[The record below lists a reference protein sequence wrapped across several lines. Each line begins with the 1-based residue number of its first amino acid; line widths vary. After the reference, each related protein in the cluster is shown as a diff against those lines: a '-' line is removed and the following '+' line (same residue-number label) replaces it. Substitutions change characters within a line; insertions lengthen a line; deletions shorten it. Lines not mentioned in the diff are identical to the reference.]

1 MLDFLRPNVWG
12 QNLFH
17 MSMLFESRQ
26 IDLIGSAR
34 SLPQDILPFD
44 FQIFINGSIFIS
56 FMTSLYVTMIAMVSI
71 KNKKRYYIIGIG
83 GVAMGNLAGLLKQKR
98 HEVVGSDQETMYEP
112 MKSMLKNL
120 GISVFT
126 PYNKLHVK
134 RWKPDIVVVGNAINR
149 GNPELEYVMYKGD
162 IYRSV
167 SDILRA

>member
-1 MLDFLRPNVWG
+1 M
-12 QNLFH
+12 
-17 MSMLFESRQ
+17 
-26 IDLIGSAR
+26 
-34 SLPQDILPFD
+34 
-44 FQIFINGSIFIS
+44 FIS
-56 FMTSLYVTMIAMVSI
+56 SKAILYATMILMISK
-71 KNKKRYYIIGIG
+71 KNKKHYYIIGIG
-83 GVAMGNLAGLLKQKR
+83 GVAMGNLASLLKQKG
-98 HEVVGSDQETMYEP
+98 HEVAGSDQETIYEP

-134 RWKPDIVVVGNAINR
+134 RWKPDIVVVGNAIAR